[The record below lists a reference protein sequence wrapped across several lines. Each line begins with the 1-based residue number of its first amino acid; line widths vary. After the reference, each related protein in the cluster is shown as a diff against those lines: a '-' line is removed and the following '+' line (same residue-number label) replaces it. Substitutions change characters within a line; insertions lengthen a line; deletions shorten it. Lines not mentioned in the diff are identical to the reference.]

1 MENGDVARGFFALV
15 RDDLSTTKGPAEL
28 ETVKASVIEALARLE
43 KLTED
48 LLAKGADP
56 VEAGASATDYLRF
69 FALVSFGWLWVRMA
83 EKASADA
90 TTPLKQR
97 KLALA
102 RFFAARLLPQTVSL
116 DAAIRAGA
124 ADIMA
129 LDADLF

>member
-1 MENGDVARGFFALV
+1 
-15 RDDLSTTKGPAEL
+15 
-28 ETVKASVIEALARLE
+28 
-43 KLTED
+43 
-48 LLAKGADP
+48 
-56 VEAGASATDYLRF
+56 
-69 FALVSFGWLWVRMA
+69 VRMA

-102 RFFAARLLPQTVSL
+102 RFFAARLLPRTVSL